1 MPDLNER
8 IALAAE
14 RLGVV
19 AAERRH
25 VVVTAESCTGGGI
38 AAAITEVPGSSAW
51 FREGFVTYAAEAKT
65 SLLDVDPKM
74 IEEEG
79 VVSEDVA
86 QAMAR
91 GALARCPATPVG
103 TVCIGWAERFNEHIV
118 TYVRTIH
125 AHGSRSMVRRATVL
139 TALEGLIELMR
150 FGNPAVMPCEY

>member
-91 GALARCPATPVG
+91 GALARCPDSSTS
-103 TVCIGWAERFNEHIV
+103 TSS
-118 TYVRTIH
+118 RTC
-125 AHGSRSMVRRATVL
+125 ARSMRTAAARWCAGRPCSRPSRA
-139 TALEGLIELMR
+139 
-150 FGNPAVMPCEY
+150 